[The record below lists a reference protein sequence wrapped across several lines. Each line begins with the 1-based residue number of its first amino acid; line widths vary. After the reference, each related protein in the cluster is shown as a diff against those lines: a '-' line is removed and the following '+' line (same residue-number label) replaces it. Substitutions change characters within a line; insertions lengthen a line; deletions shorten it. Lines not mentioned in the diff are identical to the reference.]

1 METRL
6 GKNGNNRRMTPGL
19 HLKKPKITYMRLLF
33 FYQGEYRQ
41 SAVYFVTDQDIY
53 GLHLRTHITNKNQ
66 EQPAIP
72 AVVDKGKN
80 SDKSANSYHYY
91 ISKGKYWEKL
101 QYLLHIMTCTSR
113 RTTAGP
119 MPRAIPVVDEGK
131 KLGKRVN
138 WASEGPTAWLLS
150 LSSTVS

>member
-1 METRL
+1 MS
-6 GKNGNNRRMTPGL
+6 
-19 HLKKPKITYMRLLF
+19 LLF

-41 SAVYFVTDQDIY
+41 SAVYFVTYQDIMT
-53 GLHLRTHITNKNQ
+53 LWTSSEDSHRNKNQ

-72 AVVDKGKN
+72 AVVDKGK
-80 SDKSANSYHYY
+80 SADKRANSYHYY